1 MNNPRVGDR
10 VEIDKLV
17 VGESYMHLTNQEF
30 YIPVKMKSIDKDP
43 KSGIL
48 WIEFKI
54 LGDIGGRW
62 IPTIIAR
69 RPSEESPFFED
80 LKEMGRNVRNTKL
93 MGAYT
98 GLSHGPESK
107 IASMLTGIEGKNA
120 YQQEDELKKKAGIQG
135 ADPNRTQYSGRK
147 TRRKIRSKRTR
158 SKKYKRS
165 A

>member
-1 MNNPRVGDR
+1 MNVQRVGDR

-30 YIPVKMKSIDKDP
+30 YIPVKIKSIDKDR

-54 LGDIGGRW
+54 IGDIGGRW

-69 RPSEESPFFED
+69 RPSEESPFFVD
-80 LKEMGRNVRNTKL
+80 LKEMGRNVRNAKL
-93 MGAYT
+93 MGVYT
-98 GLSHGPESK
+98 GLPHGPESK
-107 IASMLTGIEGKNA
+107 ISSMLSGIEGKNA
-120 YQQEDELKKKAGIQG
+120 YQQEDELKKQAGIQG
-135 ADPNRTQYSGRK
+135 ADLKRTQYSGRK
-147 TRRKIRSKRTR
+147 TRRNIRSKRTR

-165 A
+165 T

>member
-10 VEIDKLV
+10 VDLNKLV

-54 LGDIGGRW
+54 LGDIGGRF
-62 IPTIIAR
+62 IPTIIGR

-80 LKEMGRNVRNTKL
+80 LKEMGRNAITQMFEKRDSRDTFNKV
-93 MGAYT
+93 Y
-98 GLSHGPESK
+98 
-107 IASMLTGIEGKNA
+107 
-120 YQQEDELKKKAGIQG
+120 ELKTGQSASPGTGPADLIRGYAGLQPPKGIVPPKG
-135 ADPNRTQYSGRK
+135 GK
-147 TRRKIRSKRTR
+147 TRRRIRSKRTR
-158 SKKYKRS
+158 SKKYKR
-165 A
+165 

>member
-10 VEIDKLV
+10 VDLNKLV

-54 LGDIGGRW
+54 LGDIGGRF
-62 IPTIIAR
+62 IPTIIGR

-80 LKEMGRNVRNTKL
+80 LKEMGRNVRNAKL
-93 MGAYT
+93 FGAIT
-98 GLSHGPESK
+98 GMPH
-107 IASMLTGIEGKNA
+107 GIESIVASDFTNLPGNA
-120 YQQEDELKKKAGIQG
+120 YQQENALKKKARIQG
-135 ADPNRTQYSGRK
+135 PDPRTTQYSGRK
-147 TRRKIRSKRTR
+147 TRRRIRSKRTR
-158 SKKYKRS
+158 SKKYKR
-165 A
+165 

>member
-1 MNNPRVGDR
+1 MDNRRVGDR

-30 YIPVKMKSIDKDP
+30 YIPVKIKSIDKDP

-54 LGDIGGRW
+54 IGDTGGCW

-69 RPSEESPFFED
+69 RPSEESPFFMD
-80 LKEMGRNVRNTKL
+80 LKEMGRNLRNTKL
-93 MGAYT
+93 L
-98 GLSHGPESK
+98 GLSHGPES
-107 IASMLTGIEGKNA
+107 IIGSYLTGIEGKNA

-135 ADPNRTQYSGRK
+135 PSPNRKQYSGRK

-158 SKKYKRS
+158 SKKYKR
-165 A
+165 